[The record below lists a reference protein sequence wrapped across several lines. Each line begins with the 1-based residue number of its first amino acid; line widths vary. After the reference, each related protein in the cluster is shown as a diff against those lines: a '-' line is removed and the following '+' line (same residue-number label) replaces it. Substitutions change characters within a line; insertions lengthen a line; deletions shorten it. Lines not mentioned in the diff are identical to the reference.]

1 MRPHGPRLLKS
12 NSSHKPKS
20 GIQNLAG
27 AGTMGRSD
35 SNRRGCTSHKPH
47 FFGHAKQTEKCSQVS
62 LLLMLPNHGLVLL
75 QPQRLIEPLL
85 YKLGSGITV
94 LQGCLAA
101 SSNSSLLRLMEPHT
115 TEFKVLL
122 KKHEYRVFDTVSKT
136 SSKHNSYSSNKN
148 LENLPSGEL
157 T

>member
-1 MRPHGPRLLKS
+1 
-12 NSSHKPKS
+12 
-20 GIQNLAG
+20 
-27 AGTMGRSD
+27 MGRSD

-47 FFGHAKQTEKCSQVS
+47 LFGHAKQTEKCPQVS

-101 SSNSSLLRLMEPHT
+101 SSNSSLLLLMEPHISQ
-115 TEFKVLL
+115 FKVLL
-122 KKHEYRVFDTVSKT
+122 KKHEYCVFDTVSKT
-136 SSKHNSYSSNKN
+136 SSKHNSYSNNKN
-148 LENLPSGEL
+148 LENL
-157 T
+157 